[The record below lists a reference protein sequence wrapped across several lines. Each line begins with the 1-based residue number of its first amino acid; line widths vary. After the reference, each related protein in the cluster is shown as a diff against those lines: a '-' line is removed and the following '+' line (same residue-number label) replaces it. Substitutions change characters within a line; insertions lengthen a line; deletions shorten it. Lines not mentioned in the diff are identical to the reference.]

1 MGYVSSE
8 IYENS
13 KLLYKEMYNKFFLIK
28 IIILFF
34 VYMFSNYL
42 FDRMDNDDLKRTF
55 IENPYITIQIPNNI
69 TFKILITFSMIII
82 SHFAYQK
89 ILKPFIYPKNN

>member
-13 KLLYKEMYNKFFLIK
+13 KLLFKERYNKFFLIK
-28 IIILFF
+28 IVILFF

-42 FDRMDNDDLKRTF
+42 FDRMDNEDLKRTF
-55 IENPYITIQIPNNI
+55 LENPHITIQIPNNI
-69 TFKILITFSMIII
+69 TFKILITFGMIII

-89 ILKPFIYPKNN
+89 IVKPFIYPKK